1 MKKLINYIYVF
12 ASLILFKLTNKSL
25 SKTHIALINLYSI
38 DNGFSLNF
46 FNNLIK
52 SKNKNT
58 KIPLSLIYEN
68 KKPLVLNQE
77 LNENGYCKFSQNLNA
92 EILSDL
98 NETARNLKSF
108 DGDNFVFFDEKK
120 LSSTRYSFDKNEL
133 INQLSIQKLVMDE
146 AIIDIARQYFDSE
159 PIFDFPAMWWSTTFG
174 DGPSSEAAQLYHY
187 DMDRVKW
194 LKIFFYLTDVD
205 DYNGPHNYIQ
215 KTHKINSKPKELI
228 SRGYVRISDD
238 EIKNY
243 YDEEDFKAIKG
254 PKGLTFAADT
264 LCYHKG
270 KNLTRGCRLVLELN
284 FTTSLFA
291 NNTLNG
297 MILKKEN
304 KEFVSFCNDNPI
316 FSKNI
321 IIE

>member
-1 MKKLINYIYVF
+1 MKKLFNSLYVF

-25 SKTHIALINLYSI
+25 SKTNIALINLYSI

-52 SKNKNT
+52 FKKKQTTN
-58 KIPLSLIYEN
+58 PLYFIYEN
-68 KKPLVLNQE
+68 NKTLVSNQE
-77 LNENGYCKFSQNLNA
+77 LKEKGYCKLSQNLNA
-92 EILSDL
+92 EILNDL
-98 NETARNLKSF
+98 NGIARKLKSF
-108 DGDNFVFFDEKK
+108 DGNNFVFFDEKK
-120 LSSTRYSFDKNEL
+120 ISSTRYFFDKNEL
-133 INQLSIQKLVMDE
+133 INQSSIQKFIMDE
-146 AIIDIARQYFDSE
+146 SIIDIARQYFDSE
-159 PIFDFPAMWWSTTFG
+159 PIFDFPAMWWSTPFG
-174 DGPSSEAAQLYHY
+174 DEASSEAAQLYHY
-187 DMDRVKW
+187 DLDRVKW

-205 DYNGPHNYIQ
+205 DYNGPHYYIQ
-215 KTHKINSKPKELI
+215 KTHKINSKPKELL
-228 SRGYVRISDD
+228 SRGYVRISDN

-243 YDEEDFKAIKG
+243 FDEEDFKVIKG
-254 PKGLTFAADT
+254 PKGLAFAADT

-291 NNTLNG
+291 NNKLNG

-304 KEFVSFCNDNPI
+304 NEFVSFCNDNPI
-316 FSKNI
+316 YSKNI